1 MCWSQTV
8 YLCQRGQLW
17 WWWDIFGGRHD
28 WCITANTCTSS
39 LVSFWHRPWL
49 AEERKVMCVFRCVC
63 VCLIGIWMM
72 SSLYSR
78 WLQKSHPF
86 LQSMSPITCFTA
98 QLSLHSHQSN
108 HDLLS
113 DSPLH
118 FSLFWGQNIWKG
130 NYLNRNM
137 QPGDG
142 LSALLDIQNFTL
154 ETDLEVKNIFLLCQD
169 ILMWIATF
177 YQIGM
182 RDVCCTNIP
191 QWLSMKLWYR
201 KAFLVTTAWFQ
212 GAFIQSERPIKE
224 CRFVAY

>member
-1 MCWSQTV
+1 MTDASQRTFV
-8 YLCQRGQLW
+8 QARWCRS
-17 WWWDIFGGRHD
+17 DIDLD
-28 WCITANTCTSS
+28 WP
-39 LVSFWHRPWL
+39 R
-49 AEERKVMCVFRCVC
+49 RKRSRVCSGVC

-72 SSLYSR
+72 SSLHSR
-78 WLQKSHPF
+78 WLQRSHPF

-98 QLSLHSHQSN
+98 LLSLHSHQSN

-130 NYLNRNM
+130 NYLNRNV

-142 LSALLDIQNFTL
+142 LSALLDIQNFVL
-154 ETDLEVKNIFLLCQD
+154 GTDLEVKNIFLLCQD
-169 ILMWIATF
+169 ILMWKATF

-182 RDVCCTNIP
+182 RDVCSTTIP
-191 QWLSMKLWYR
+191 QRFSVKLR
-201 KAFLVTTAWFQ
+201 GIEKLVFATTAWFQ
-212 GAFIQSERPIKE
+212 GAFIQPERPIIE